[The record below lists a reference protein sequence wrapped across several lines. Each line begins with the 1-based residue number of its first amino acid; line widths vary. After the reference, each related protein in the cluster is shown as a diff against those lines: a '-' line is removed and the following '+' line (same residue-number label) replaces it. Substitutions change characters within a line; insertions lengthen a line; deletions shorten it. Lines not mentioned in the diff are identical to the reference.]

1 MHRFKYLSA
10 VIFSSLFIILIIN
23 SGCGKGGGTPT
34 PTPTPPVVEA
44 DLVVTTNPTVGSNNA
59 PAPLASGQPITVTIS
74 STMPT
79 GGVKIEITAK
89 LETTSTD
96 FFTGGTPST
105 TANTNTYT
113 ITNVPA
119 GGEACIC
126 TVKVTS
132 LSKATNTWTGTFR
145 FARK

>member
-1 MHRFKYLSA
+1 MRRFKYLS
-10 VIFSSLFIILIIN
+10 VVLLSSLFFILIIN

-34 PTPTPPVVEA
+34 PPPAPVAEA
-44 DLVVTTNPTVGSNNA
+44 DLVVTTSPVVGSINA
-59 PAPLASGQPITVTIS
+59 PAPLASGLPLTVTIS

-89 LETTSTD
+89 LETAPTN

-105 TANTNTYT
+105 KSSVNTYT
-113 ITNVPA
+113 ITNIPA

-126 TVKVTS
+126 TVTVTS
-132 LSKATNTWTGTFR
+132 LSKATNIWVGTFR

>member
-34 PTPTPPVVEA
+34 PTPTPVVEA
-44 DLVVTTNPTVGSNNA
+44 DLVVTTNPAVGSNNA

-89 LETTSTD
+89 LETASTD
-96 FFTGGTPST
+96 FFTGSMPST
-105 TANTNTYT
+105 SGSTNTYT